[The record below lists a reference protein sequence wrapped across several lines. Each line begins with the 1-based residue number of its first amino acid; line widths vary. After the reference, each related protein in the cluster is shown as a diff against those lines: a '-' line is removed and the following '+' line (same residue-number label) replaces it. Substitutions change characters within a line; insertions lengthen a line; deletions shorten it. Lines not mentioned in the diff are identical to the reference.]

1 MTFRIFHG
9 VTALGR
15 GVDLGQGKLPA
26 RPNRKGRTDLSVWAL
41 QFALSQKA
49 WSDTFAVPGCS
60 SKIAVFVA
68 VGLVCWVTRRVG
80 VWSTAVP
87 EWIKNKVCIDND
99 I

>member
-26 RPNRKGRTDLSVWAL
+26 SVWAL
-41 QFALSQKA
+41 QFALSQRA